1 MEQVRTSM
9 ISNPDIWQLK
19 AAVFCRNQSL
29 ELIESPIGPIDST
42 QVLVEVSDVGLCRTD
57 LYAIDGKIPV
67 YDPFFVPGHEFSG
80 KVVAIGSAVSPKWIG
95 RMVAVNPVVPCWH
108 CEDCENQTSH
118 LCCDTKM
125 MGIDVEGA
133 CRQVVSVDVRQVYA
147 VGNLDPKEAV
157 FAEPVAA
164 TLGIV
169 NANIETDQQGLILGQ
184 GRIAELARRVLS
196 AKGFANLSVL
206 NAIEAK
212 RIAASSFDFVVETG
226 VDTSLFC
233 EMVRLAKPRGVLVL
247 KSRQVTP
254 FEVTIR
260 DLVNKQ
266 PVIDVVNYG
275 CFEEA
280 VRLLVSREVEVNDLI
295 GPTFAFRE
303 VEEAVARANN
313 DEASKIFLNGWG

>member
-1 MEQVRTSM
+1 
-9 ISNPDIWQLK
+9 
-19 AAVFCRNQSL
+19 
-29 ELIESPIGPIDST
+29 
-42 QVLVEVSDVGLCRTD
+42 
-57 LYAIDGKIPV
+57 
-67 YDPFFVPGHEFSG
+67 
-80 KVVAIGSAVSPKWIG
+80 
-95 RMVAVNPVVPCWH
+95 
-108 CEDCENQTSH
+108 
-118 LCCDTKM
+118 

-184 GRIAELARRVLS
+184 GRIAELARRVLN

-233 EMVRLAKPRGVLVL
+233 EM
-247 KSRQVTP
+247 
-254 FEVTIR
+254 E
-260 DLVNKQ
+260 D
-266 PVIDVVNYG
+266 
-275 CFEEA
+275 C
-280 VRLLVSREVEVNDLI
+280 
-295 GPTFAFRE
+295 
-303 VEEAVARANN
+303 
-313 DEASKIFLNGWG
+313 KIQ